1 MSDHALPNLLL
12 NNFSGDYLLRLPADF
27 YKSAK
32 LYLSIAEIKK
42 IQKAYS
48 VAYYAHENQ
57 KRRDGSNYITHPVAV
72 AKILLNLKMDSDSIC
87 SALMHDVLEDCDVT
101 KNDLKTLFGL
111 SVADIVDGVSKLGKL
126 DITSRNE
133 RDANNLQKMMLA
145 MSKDVRVVLV
155 KICDRLHNMR
165 TIEHLPRYKQIQKSK
180 ETIELYGPL
189 AIRIGM
195 QDIRAELEDLAF
207 RCIHPLRATMLESAI
222 NKSSGGRKKIVT
234 KIRKELKKHLK
245 SNGIERVGVKGR
257 EKNIYSIYRK
267 IKSKH
272 KPFSEILDVYGFRI
286 LVDSVDECYRAL
298 GIIHNYFSPIENKF
312 KDYIAIP
319 KTNGYQALHT
329 SLLALDAFPIEV
341 QIQTRSMWATANMG
355 IAAHWSYKTD
365 DDAGIGTGLRASR
378 WLSSL
383 IDLQK
388 KSSNPTEFADSLKKD
403 LDSEEVYL
411 FSPKGDIY
419 ALKAGATPIDF
430 AYEVHTG
437 LGDSIVGCKVNRRE
451 APLNVELESGQ
462 TVEIITSSKTVEADP
477 AWLNFV
483 VTGKARSGIRARL
496 RNQKVSSARK
506 AGKFMLESEL
516 QRSGKSLKDYR
527 GSTLKRVLDSIGVSS
542 LNKLLTELGSGK
554 RTGNIVAERF
564 YSGLKIRKDTDA
576 KKIKPV
582 FIHDNHIEGV
592 SVVFAKCCH
601 PVYKDPVI
609 AHSDTER
616 GIVIHHKRCKQVAP
630 FISKDPRYIPGKWAV
645 NTKTHVYTAKINIVT
660 IDEMGVL
667 ADLVSVFT
675 KAGINIEQ
683 INTKNIDSTFASF
696 EMEVDVED
704 LEELNNI
711 MLKIRSKKITT
722 SCTRLINEK

>member
-1 MSDHALPNLLL
+1 MSESVLPNHLI
-12 NNFSGDYLLRLPADF
+12 NFSEQSLLKLPTSF
-27 YKSAK
+27 YKECKS
-32 LYLSIAEIKK
+32 YLNPNDIKK

-48 VAYYAHENQ
+48 FAFYAHTGQ
-57 KRRDGSNYITHPVAV
+57 KRKDGSDYITHPVAV
-72 AKILLNLKMDSDSIC
+72 TEILLKLKMDTDTIC
-87 SALMHDVLEDCDVT
+87 AGLMHDVLEDCNVQKNNLAKIFGDDV
-101 KNDLKTLFGL
+101 
-111 SVADIVDGVSKLGKL
+111 AHIVDGVSKLGQIDLQSVADK
-126 DITSRNE
+126 N
-133 RDANNLQKMMLA
+133 ANNLQKMALA
-145 MSKDVRVVLV
+145 MANDVRVVLV
-155 KICDRLHNMR
+155 KLCDRLHNMR
-165 TIEHLPRYKQIQKSK
+165 TIEFMPRKKQIQKSK
-180 ETIELYGPL
+180 ETLDLYGPL
-189 AIRIGM
+189 ALRIGM
-195 QDIRAELEDLAF
+195 QDIRAELEDRAF
-207 RCIHPLRATMLESAI
+207 KCIHPMRADLLKKAI
-222 NKSSGGRKKIVT
+222 KTSSGGRKRIVQQ
-234 KIRKELKKHLK
+234 IRKELKKKLV
-245 SNGIERVGVKGR
+245 SNGIEDAAVKGR
-257 EKNIYSIYRK
+257 EKNLYSIYNK
-267 IKSKH
+267 VKSKH
-272 KPFSEILDVYGFRI
+272 KPFSEVLDVYGFRI
-286 LVDSVDECYRAL
+286 LVDTVDDCYRSL
-298 GIIHNYFSPIENKF
+298 GVIHNYFSPIENRF

-319 KTNGYQALHT
+319 KSNGYQALHT

-341 QIQTRSMWATANMG
+341 QIQTRSMWTTANMG
-355 IAAHWSYKTD
+355 IAAHWGYKTD
-365 DDAGIGTGLRASR
+365 NKSGAGAELRATK
-378 WLSSL
+378 WLNGL
-383 IDLQK
+383 IDLK
-388 KSSNPTEFADSLKKD
+388 KSSSNATEFANSLKKD
-403 LDSEEVYL
+403 LDSDEVYL

-437 LGDSIVGCKVNRRE
+437 LGDTIIGCKVNRRE
-451 APLNVELESGQ
+451 APLNVVLESGQ
-462 TVEIITSSKTVEADP
+462 TVEIVTSSKEVEADP
-477 AWLNFV
+477 SWLNFV

-496 RNQKVSSARK
+496 RSQRVSSARK

-527 GSTLKRVLDSIGVSS
+527 GSTLKRVLDSIGVTS

-564 YSGLKIRKDTDA
+564 YSGLKIRKESDS

-601 PVYKDPVI
+601 PVYRDPVI
-609 AHSDTER
+609 AHSDTDR

-630 FISKDPRYIPGKWAV
+630 YISKDPRYIPGKWAV
-645 NTKTHVYTAKINIVT
+645 NTKNHVYTAKINVVT

-683 INTKNIDSTFASF
+683 VNTKNIDSTFASF

>member
-1 MSDHALPNLLL
+1 LSESVLPNHLI
-12 NNFSGDYLLRLPADF
+12 NFSDKSLLKLPSPLYKTCKTYLN
-27 YKSAK
+27 SE
-32 LYLSIAEIKK
+32 EIKK

-48 VAYYAHENQ
+48 FAFYAHTGQ
-57 KRRDGSNYITHPVAV
+57 KRKDGSDYITHPVAV
-72 AKILLNLKMDSDSIC
+72 TEILLELKMDSDSIC
-87 SALMHDVLEDCDVT
+87 AALMHDVLEDCNVQKSNLAKMFGDDV
-101 KNDLKTLFGL
+101 
-111 SVADIVDGVSKLGKL
+111 AHIVDGVSKLGKI
-126 DITSRNE
+126 DHKNIADKN
-133 RDANNLQKMMLA
+133 ANNLQKMALA
-145 MSKDVRVVLV
+145 MANDVRVILV
-155 KICDRLHNMR
+155 KLCDRLHNMR
-165 TIEHLPRYKQIQKSK
+165 TIEFVPRKKQIQKSK
-180 ETIELYGPL
+180 ETLDLYGPL
-189 AIRIGM
+189 ALRVGM
-195 QDIRAELEDLAF
+195 QDIRAELEDRAF
-207 RCIHPLRATMLESAI
+207 KCLHPMRADLLENAI
-222 NKSSGGRKKIVT
+222 KSSSGGRKKIVQ
-234 KIRKELKKHLK
+234 KIRKELKSRLK
-245 SNGIERVGVKGR
+245 SNGIEDAGVKGR
-257 EKNIYSIYRK
+257 EKNLYSIYNK
-267 IKSKH
+267 IKTKH

-286 LVDSVDECYRAL
+286 LVDSVDDCYRSL

-355 IAAHWSYKTD
+355 VAAHWSYKTD

-388 KSSNPTEFADSLKKD
+388 KSSNPSEFADSLKKD

-462 TVEIITSSKTVEADP
+462 TVEIITSSKIVEADP

-483 VTGKARSGIRARL
+483 VTGKARSGIRSRL
-496 RNQKVSSARK
+496 RTQKVSSARK

-645 NTKTHVYTAKINIVT
+645 NTKTLVYTAKINIVT

-675 KAGINIEQ
+675 NAGLNIEQ

-704 LEELNNI
+704 LEELNNV

>member
-1 MSDHALPNLLL
+1 MSESVLPNHLI
-12 NNFSGDYLLRLPADF
+12 NFSEKSLLKLPPSL
-27 YKSAK
+27 YKNCK
-32 LYLSIAEIKK
+32 NYLSSKDIKK

-48 VAYYAHENQ
+48 FAFYAHSGQ
-57 KRRDGSNYITHPVAV
+57 KRKDGSDYITHPVAV
-72 AKILLNLKMDSDSIC
+72 TEILVDLKMDTDSIC
-87 SALMHDVLEDCDVT
+87 AALMHDVLEDCNVQKNNLAKIFGNDV
-101 KNDLKTLFGL
+101 
-111 SVADIVDGVSKLGKL
+111 AHIVDGVSKLGKI
-126 DITSRNE
+126 DHKNVADSN
-133 RDANNLQKMMLA
+133 ANNLQKMA
-145 MSKDVRVVLV
+145 MAMANDVRVILV
-155 KICDRLHNMR
+155 KLCDRLHNMR
-165 TIEHLPRYKQIQKSK
+165 TIEFMPRKKQIQKSK
-180 ETIELYGPL
+180 ETLDLYGPL
-189 AIRIGM
+189 ALRVGM
-195 QDIRAELEDLAF
+195 QDIRAELEDRAF
-207 RCIHPLRATMLESAI
+207 ECIHPMRAKLLKKAI
-222 NKSSGGRKKIVT
+222 KTSSGGRKKIVQ
-234 KIRKELKKHLK
+234 KIRKDLKRRLL
-245 SNGIERVGVKGR
+245 SNGVDNAMVKGR
-257 EKNIYSIYRK
+257 EKNIYSIYSK

-286 LVDSVDECYRAL
+286 YVDSVDDCYRSL
-298 GIIHNYFSPIENKF
+298 GIIHNYFSPIDNKF

-341 QIQTRSMWATANMG
+341 QIQTRSMWETADMG
-355 IAAHWSYKTD
+355 IAAHWGYKTKD
-365 DDAGIGTGLRASR
+365 NKGTGTELRATK
-378 WLSSL
+378 WLSGL

-388 KSSNPTEFADSLKKD
+388 KSSNPTEFAESLKKD
-403 LDSEEVYL
+403 LDPEEVYL

-419 ALKAGATPIDF
+419 ALKSGATPIDF

-437 LGDSIVGCKVNRRE
+437 LGDTIIGCKVNRRE

-462 TVEIITSSKTVEADP
+462 TVEIVTSNQKVEADP

-483 VTGKARSGIRARL
+483 VTSKARSGIRARL
-496 RNQKVSSARK
+496 RSQKISSARK
-506 AGKFMLESEL
+506 AGKFMLETEL
-516 QRSGKSLKDYR
+516 QRTGKSLKDYR
-527 GSTLKRVLDSIGVSS
+527 GSTLKRVLDSIGVTS

-564 YSGLKIRKDTDA
+564 YSGLKIRKESDS

-592 SVVFAKCCH
+592 SVVFAKCCN

-616 GIVIHHKRCKQVAP
+616 GIVIHHKKCKQVAP
-630 FISKDPRYIPGKWAV
+630 FISKDPRYIPGKWAES
-645 NTKTHVYTAKINIVT
+645 TKTHVYTAKINVVT

-675 KAGINIEQ
+675 KAGVNIEQ

-696 EMEVDVED
+696 DLEVDVED

-711 MLKIRSKKITT
+711 MLKVRSKKITT
-722 SCTRLINEK
+722 SCVRLINEK

>member
-1 MSDHALPNLLL
+1 MSESVLPNHLI
-12 NNFSGDYLLRLPADF
+12 NFSDKSLLKLPSSL
-27 YKSAK
+27 YKTCK
-32 LYLSIAEIKK
+32 TYLSSEDIKK

-48 VAYYAHENQ
+48 FAFYAHMGQ
-57 KRRDGSNYITHPVAV
+57 KRKDGSDYITHPVAV
-72 AKILLNLKMDSDSIC
+72 TEILLELKMDCDSVC
-87 SALMHDVLEDCDVT
+87 SALMHDVLEDCNIQKSNLAKMFGDDV
-101 KNDLKTLFGL
+101 
-111 SVADIVDGVSKLGKL
+111 AHIVDGVSKLGKIDL
-126 DITSRNE
+126 KNVADKN
-133 RDANNLQKMMLA
+133 ANNLQKMALA
-145 MSKDVRVVLV
+145 MANDVRVILV
-155 KICDRLHNMR
+155 KLCDRLHNMR
-165 TIEHLPRYKQIQKSK
+165 TIEFVPRKKQIQKSK
-180 ETIELYGPL
+180 ETLDLYGPL
-189 AIRIGM
+189 ALRVGM
-195 QDIRAELEDLAF
+195 QDMRAELEDRAF
-207 RCIHPLRATMLESAI
+207 KCLHPMRADLLKSAI
-222 NKSSGGRKKIVT
+222 KTSSGGRKKIVQ
-234 KIRKELKKHLK
+234 KIRKELKNRLK
-245 SNGIERVGVKGR
+245 SNGVEDAGVKGR
-257 EKNIYSIYRK
+257 EKNLYSIYNK
-267 IKSKH
+267 IKTKH

-286 LVDSVDECYRAL
+286 LVDSVDDCYRSL

-329 SLLALDAFPIEV
+329 SLLALNAFPIEV

-388 KSSNPTEFADSLKKD
+388 KSSNPTEFADSIKKD
-403 LDSEEVYL
+403 LDPAEVYL

-437 LGDSIVGCKVNRRE
+437 LGNSIVGCKVNRRE

-462 TVEIITSSKTVEADP
+462 TVEIITSSKLVEADP

-483 VTGKARSGIRARL
+483 VTGKARSGVRARL
-496 RNQKVSSARK
+496 RTQKVSSARK

-516 QRSGKSLKDYR
+516 HRSGKSLKDYR

-564 YSGLKIRKDTDA
+564 YSGLKIRKDKDP

-645 NTKTHVYTAKINIVT
+645 NTKTLVYTAKINIVT

-675 KAGINIEQ
+675 KAGLNIEQ

-704 LEELNNI
+704 LEELNNV

>member
-32 LYLSIAEIKK
+32 FYLSIAEIRK

-298 GIIHNYFSPIENKF
+298 GIIHNYFSPIENRF

-319 KTNGYQALHT
+319 KSNGYQALHT
-329 SLLALDAFPIEV
+329 SLLALNAFPIEV
-341 QIQTRSMWATANMG
+341 QIQTRNMYSIASFG
-355 IAAHWSYKTD
+355 IAAHWQYKTKED
-365 DDAGIGTGLRASR
+365 DISSGLRATK
-378 WLSSL
+378 WLTGL
-383 IDLQK
+383 VDLQK
-388 KSSNPTEFADSLKKD
+388 KTNNPSEFAQSIKTD
-403 LDSEEVYL
+403 LDSNEVFL
-411 FSPKGDIY
+411 FSPKGEIY
-419 ALKAGATPIDF
+419 ALRKGSTPIDF
-430 AYEVHTG
+430 AYEVHTD
-437 LGDSIVGCKVNRRE
+437 LGDNIIGCKVNRNE
-451 APLNVELESGQ
+451 VPLNIELETGQ
-462 TVEIITSSKTVEADP
+462 TVEIIASKKSSELDP
-477 AWLNFV
+477 SWLNYV
-483 VTGKARSGIRARL
+483 VTSKARSAIRARL
-496 RNQKVSSARK
+496 RKQKISDARK
-506 AGKFMLESEL
+506 AGKVMLETELKRGGSSLSE
-516 QRSGKSLKDYR
+516 YR
-527 GSTLKRVLDSIGVSS
+527 GSSLKKILDSIGVTS
-542 LNKLLTELGSGK
+542 LNKLLTDLGLGK
-554 RTGNIVAERF
+554 RTGSIIAERF
-564 YSGLKIRKDTDA
+564 YSGLQIREGIKEVNPVLILDNKI
-576 KKIKPV
+576 
-582 FIHDNHIEGV
+582 E
-592 SVVFAKCCH
+592 SVTVRFAKCCL
-601 PVYKDPVI
+601 PVYEDAVV

-616 GIVIHHKRCKQVAP
+616 GMVIHHKRCKQVKP
-630 FISKDPRYIPGKWAV
+630 FIKKDPRYMPAIWGENKKDHSYKARIDVNTEDRVGVLSDLGSIFARSAINIGSV
-645 NTKTHVYTAKINIVT
+645 NTKT
-660 IDEMGVL
+660 IDKK
-667 ADLVSVFT
+667 F
-675 KAGINIEQ
+675 AGFEIE
-683 INTKNIDSTFASF
+683 I
-696 EMEVDVED
+696 EVKDRK
-704 LEELNNI
+704 ELRNI
-711 MLKIRSKKITT
+711 MQKVRSMKLTT
-722 SCTRLINEK
+722 SCKRNINEN

>member
-1 MSDHALPNLLL
+1 MSESVLPNHLI
-12 NNFSGDYLLRLPADF
+12 NFSDKSLLKLPSSL
-27 YKSAK
+27 YKTCK
-32 LYLSIAEIKK
+32 TYLSSEDIKK

-48 VAYYAHENQ
+48 FAFYAHMGQ
-57 KRRDGSNYITHPVAV
+57 KRKDGSDYITHPVAV
-72 AKILLNLKMDSDSIC
+72 AEILLELKMDCDSVC
-87 SALMHDVLEDCDVT
+87 SALMHDVLEDCNIQKSNLAKMFGDDV
-101 KNDLKTLFGL
+101 
-111 SVADIVDGVSKLGKL
+111 AHIVDGVSKLGKIDL
-126 DITSRNE
+126 KNVADKN
-133 RDANNLQKMMLA
+133 ANNLQKMALA
-145 MSKDVRVVLV
+145 MANDVRVILV
-155 KICDRLHNMR
+155 KLCDRLHNMR
-165 TIEHLPRYKQIQKSK
+165 TIEFVPRKKQIQKSK
-180 ETIELYGPL
+180 ETLDLYGPL
-189 AIRIGM
+189 ALRVGM
-195 QDIRAELEDLAF
+195 QDMRAELEDRAF
-207 RCIHPLRATMLESAI
+207 KCLHPMRADLLKSAI
-222 NKSSGGRKKIVT
+222 KTSSGGRKKIVQ
-234 KIRKELKKHLK
+234 KIRKELKNRLK
-245 SNGIERVGVKGR
+245 SNGVEDAGVKGR
-257 EKNIYSIYRK
+257 EKNLYSIYNK
-267 IKSKH
+267 IKTKH

-286 LVDSVDECYRAL
+286 LVDSVDDCYRSL

-329 SLLALDAFPIEV
+329 SLLALNAFPIEV

-365 DDAGIGTGLRASR
+365 DDVGIATGLRASR

-388 KSSNPTEFADSLKKD
+388 KSSNPTEFADSIKKD
-403 LDSEEVYL
+403 LDPAEVYL

-437 LGDSIVGCKVNRRE
+437 LGNSIVGCKVNRRE

-462 TVEIITSSKTVEADP
+462 TVEIITSSKLVEADP

-483 VTGKARSGIRARL
+483 VTGKARSGVRARL
-496 RNQKVSSARK
+496 RTQKVSSARK

-516 QRSGKSLKDYR
+516 HRSGKSLKDYR

-564 YSGLKIRKDTDA
+564 YSGLKIRKDKDP

-645 NTKTHVYTAKINIVT
+645 NTKTLVYTAKINIVT

-675 KAGINIEQ
+675 KAGLNIEQ

-704 LEELNNI
+704 LEELNNV

>member
-1 MSDHALPNLLL
+1 MSESVLPNHLI
-12 NNFSGDYLLRLPADF
+12 NFSDKSLLKLPSSL
-27 YKSAK
+27 YKTCK
-32 LYLSIAEIKK
+32 TYLSSEDIKK

-48 VAYYAHENQ
+48 FAFYAHMGQ
-57 KRRDGSNYITHPVAV
+57 KRKDGSDYITHPVAV
-72 AKILLNLKMDSDSIC
+72 TEILLELKMDCDSVC
-87 SALMHDVLEDCDVT
+87 SALMHDVLEDCNVQKSNLAKIFGDDV
-101 KNDLKTLFGL
+101 
-111 SVADIVDGVSKLGKL
+111 AHIVDGVSKLGKIDL
-126 DITSRNE
+126 KNVADKN
-133 RDANNLQKMMLA
+133 ANNLQKMALA
-145 MSKDVRVVLV
+145 MANDVRVILV
-155 KICDRLHNMR
+155 KLCDRLHNMR
-165 TIEHLPRYKQIQKSK
+165 TIEFVPRKKQIQKSK
-180 ETIELYGPL
+180 ETLDLYGPL
-189 AIRIGM
+189 ALRVGM
-195 QDIRAELEDLAF
+195 QDMRAELEDRAF
-207 RCIHPLRATMLESAI
+207 KCLHPMRADLLKSAI
-222 NKSSGGRKKIVT
+222 KTSSGGRKKIVQ
-234 KIRKELKKHLK
+234 KIRKELKNRLK
-245 SNGIERVGVKGR
+245 SNGVEDAGVKGR
-257 EKNIYSIYRK
+257 EKNLYSIYNK
-267 IKSKH
+267 IKTKH

-286 LVDSVDECYRAL
+286 LVDSVDDCYRSL

-388 KSSNPTEFADSLKKD
+388 KSSNPTEFADSIKKD
-403 LDSEEVYL
+403 LDPAEVYL

-437 LGDSIVGCKVNRRE
+437 LGNSIVGCKVNRRE

-462 TVEIITSSKTVEADP
+462 TVEIITSSKLVEADP

-483 VTGKARSGIRARL
+483 VTAKARSGVRARL
-496 RNQKVSSARK
+496 RTQKVSSARK

-564 YSGLKIRKDTDA
+564 YSGLKIRKDKDS

-645 NTKTHVYTAKINIVT
+645 NTKTLVYTAKINIVT

-675 KAGINIEQ
+675 KAGLNIEQ

-704 LEELNNI
+704 LEELNNV

>member
-1 MSDHALPNLLL
+1 MSESVLPNHLI
-12 NNFSGDYLLRLPADF
+12 NFSDKSLLKLPSSL
-27 YKSAK
+27 YKTCK
-32 LYLSIAEIKK
+32 TYLSSEDIKK

-48 VAYYAHENQ
+48 FAFYAHMGQ
-57 KRRDGSNYITHPVAV
+57 KRKDGSDYITHPVAV
-72 AKILLNLKMDSDSIC
+72 TEILLELKMDCDSVC
-87 SALMHDVLEDCDVT
+87 SALMHDVLEDCNVQKSNLAKMFGDDV
-101 KNDLKTLFGL
+101 
-111 SVADIVDGVSKLGKL
+111 AHIVDGVSKLGKI
-126 DITSRNE
+126 DHKNIAEKN
-133 RDANNLQKMMLA
+133 ANNIQKMALA
-145 MSKDVRVVLV
+145 MANDVRVILV
-155 KICDRLHNMR
+155 KLCDRLHNMR
-165 TIEHLPRYKQIQKSK
+165 TIEFVPRKKQIQKSK
-180 ETIELYGPL
+180 ETLDLYGPL
-189 AIRIGM
+189 ALRVGM
-195 QDIRAELEDLAF
+195 QDMRAELEDRAF
-207 RCIHPLRATMLESAI
+207 KCLHPMRADLLKSAI
-222 NKSSGGRKKIVT
+222 KTSSGGRKKIVQ
-234 KIRKELKKHLK
+234 KIRKELKSRLK
-245 SNGIERVGVKGR
+245 SNGVEDAGVKGR
-257 EKNIYSIYRK
+257 EKNLYSIYNK
-267 IKSKH
+267 IKTKH

-286 LVDSVDECYRAL
+286 LVDSVDDCYRSL

-312 KDYIAIP
+312 KEYIAIP

-329 SLLALDAFPIEV
+329 SLLALNAFPIEV

-355 IAAHWSYKTD
+355 VAAHWSYKTD

-437 LGDSIVGCKVNRRE
+437 LGNSIVGCKVNRRE

-483 VTGKARSGIRARL
+483 VTGKARSGVRAKL
-496 RNQKVSSARK
+496 RTQKVSSARK

-564 YSGLKIRKDTDA
+564 YSGLKIRKEKDS

-645 NTKTHVYTAKINIVT
+645 NTKTLVYTAKINIIT
-660 IDEMGVL
+660 IDQMGVL

-675 KAGINIEQ
+675 KAGLNIEQ

-704 LEELNNI
+704 LEELNNV